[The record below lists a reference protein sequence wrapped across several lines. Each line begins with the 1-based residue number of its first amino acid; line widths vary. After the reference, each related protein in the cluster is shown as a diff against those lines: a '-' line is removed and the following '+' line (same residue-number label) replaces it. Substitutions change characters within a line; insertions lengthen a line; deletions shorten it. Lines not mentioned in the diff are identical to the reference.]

1 MTTKKLVFECGK
13 CGFDNHIV
21 LDIKLD
27 DLVLTHKNKRPYP
40 KRRKYIGVI
49 EEQKSIKLVSKNWKK
64 PKDDGKT
71 PEQRSAAAKKAAAT
85 RKANLAKGRGDLN
98 GANHR

>member
-1 MTTKKLVFECGK
+1 MQKGK
-13 CGFDNHIV
+13 
-21 LDIKLD
+21 
-27 DLVLTHKNKRPYP
+27 TR
-40 KRRKYIGVI
+40 
-49 EEQKSIKLVSKNWKK
+49 
-64 PKDDGKT
+64 DDGKT

>member
-1 MTTKKLVFECGK
+1 MEKSR
-13 CGFDNHIV
+13 NSSHPQSS
-21 LDIKLD
+21 
-27 DLVLTHKNKRPYP
+27 LTALSQKR
-40 KRRKYIGVI
+40 
-49 EEQKSIKLVSKNWKK
+49 KK

-98 GANHR
+98 GADYR

>member
-1 MTTKKLVFECGK
+1 MTTKKLVFECEK

-40 KRRKYIGVI
+40 KRRIYLDSRDDADLLS
-49 EEQKSIKLVSKNWKK
+49 QKRKK
-64 PKDDGKT
+64 PRDDGKT